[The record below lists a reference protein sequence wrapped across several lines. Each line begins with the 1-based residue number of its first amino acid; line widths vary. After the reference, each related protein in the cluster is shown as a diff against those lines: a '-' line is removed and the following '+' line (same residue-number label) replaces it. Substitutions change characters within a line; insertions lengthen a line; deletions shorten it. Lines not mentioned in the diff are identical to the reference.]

1 MYEIDWVKHKK
12 HYFKIMGGSNHRAS
26 YTTPIV
32 KEEIGKWISSLNHIQ
47 RRDGSNWR
55 CLKRSAET
63 DHYCMVAIDAAK
75 YVNTAMICI
84 NFGDTISGSFESDG
98 SQTGFQVLMR
108 GIDQT
113 CEEYRLTRVILR
125 IETTAH
131 YYEDLVRV
139 VTGLYSSS
147 NKRFDNSGRTKEDA
161 ELHDDRPRNRALG
174 SQTII

>member
-1 MYEIDWVKHKK
+1 
-12 HYFKIMGGSNHRAS
+12 
-26 YTTPIV
+26 
-32 KEEIGKWISSLNHIQ
+32 
-47 RRDGSNWR
+47 
-55 CLKRSAET
+55 
-63 DHYCMVAIDAAK
+63 
-75 YVNTAMICI
+75 
-84 NFGDTISGSFESDG
+84 
-98 SQTGFQVLMR
+98 MR